1 MFDIYVASNIS
12 KLSVHAAITKTIR
25 PLLSLA
31 NRTNNDYDT
40 IMKATGLMPDV
51 PSKRPADIIISAKQS
66 DAPVTKSSIWM

>member
-40 IMKATGLMPDV
+40 IIEPTGLIPTSGHHD
-51 PSKRPADIIISAKQS
+51 PTLASGETNRCSCY
-66 DAPVTKSSIWM
+66 